1 MNSIEIGKF
10 ISNLRKEKGYT
21 QMALAELLN
30 VSNRTVSKWE
40 NGDGYPDI
48 TLLPEIAS
56 ALGVTVDELLNA
68 EKAPETE
75 KTSVQSEEDKAKYK
89 SRVCFILSAFVGAFG
104 ALLGVGN
111 KVYCAWAFSILYYTH
126 WEIIFDAVSFV
137 ALAVSALGF
146 MLGIFELNH
155 NADRDYILQYCK
167 NRISTSLKYFALW
180 SAFPL
185 AYLTRLFCLVRIGS
199 FYFSD
204 LAIPFVIF
212 ICVIYVIANV
222 FIYIK
227 YSKK

>member
-75 KTSVQSEEDKAKYK
+75 LVIENKNIVEK
-89 SRVCFILSAFVGAFG
+89 SKHYSNICFVFSFFLGVFG

-111 KVYCAWAFSILYYTH
+111 KVYCTWAFSILYYTH
-126 WEIIFDAVSFV
+126 WEIIFDAVALV
-137 ALAVSALGF
+137 AIVGSILAFILGV
-146 MLGIFELNH
+146 FELNH
-155 NADRDYILQYCK
+155 EADKSFFASYCRG
-167 NRISTSLKYFALW
+167 NLRRSLISLALW

-185 AYLTRLFCLVRIGS
+185 AFITRLFALSRWGNYTLV
-199 FYFSD
+199 
-204 LAIPFVIF
+204 FVAL
-212 ICVIYVIANV
+212 ICVTYVIANV
-222 FIYIK
+222 CIYKK